1 MVLRAHLGPA
11 DTDGDL
17 GEQRGSSRRE
27 LRLETIGTFPEGS
40 LANVTVH
47 NISSSGML
55 LETSLSVEDGELLSV
70 ELPDVGAVEARVV
83 WVSGSLIGCVFEN
96 EIGAGVLAAS
106 QLRADAILP
115 ETIGASPMA
124 GQGLG
129 SSNEMLGPKLHRLR
143 REKGLTLAQVAE
155 HLGVSKPTVWAWEKG
170 KARPLPDRLD
180 AIADVLGVEIDELT
194 GLADPKEN
202 SALVE
207 ESRIRIATAFGT
219 TPAKVRI
226 MIEL

>member
-1 MVLRAHLGPA
+1 MVLKAHLGPTE
-11 DTDGDL
+11 TDGDL

-27 LRLETIGTFPEGS
+27 LRLETIGAFPEGS

-55 LETSLSVEDGELLSV
+55 LETSLSVEDGELLTV
-70 ELPDVGAVEARVV
+70 ELPEIGATQAQVV
-83 WVSGSLIGCVFEN
+83 WVSGSLIGCVFES
-96 EIGAGVLAAS
+96 EISPGILAAS
-106 QLRADAILP
+106 QLRASAILP
-115 ETIGASPMA
+115 GTIGGVSTTGPS
-124 GQGLG
+124 LE
-129 SSNEMLGPKLHRLR
+129 SSGEMLGPKLHRLR

-180 AIADVLGVEIDELT
+180 AIADVLGVAIDELT

-202 SALVE
+202 SALIE

-219 TPAKVRI
+219 TAAKVRI